1 MHIKSLKAGME
12 KRKPKGEFLVETA
25 YTLVCAF
32 GMGTVFHI
40 VRLRPIVSAGGICGG
55 LGAVLG

>member
-1 MHIKSLKAGME
+1 MHLSLKAEME
-12 KRKPKGEFLVETA
+12 KRKPKGEFLVKTA

-40 VRLRPIVSAGGICGG
+40 VRL
-55 LGAVLG
+55 